1 MLLTFTVKYAYMPD
15 FAIKKKS
22 RWEKTIAW
30 CIHCLVCHLH
40 HNVNEHGHEFLATNG
55 WSAFIASMHD
65 CAWYDRSTNFVEQE
79 VNVPRTIAVR
89 RYGESHG
96 RRKRHVVKPSTT
108 LSQTWYTVIEY
119 HEYLDLS
126 VIRRSITR
134 RCRGQRQYN
143 WTANNWLDLQNTH
156 QNLQNESN
164 EVIILSEW
172 LFCNAVYR
180 RNAEQLLSAQTG
192 NKRLISRAFSPAKQH

>member
-1 MLLTFTVKYAYMPD
+1 MLLTFTVKYAYIPD

-40 HNVNEHGHEFLATNG
+40 HNINEHGHEFLATNG

-65 CAWYDRSTNFVEQE
+65 CAWYDRSTNFVEHE

-89 RYGESHG
+89 RYGESYG

-134 RCRGQRQYN
+134 RCRGQRQIIE
-143 WTANNWLDLQNTH
+143 LRIIDLICKT
-156 QNLQNESN
+156 LTKFCKTSLMK
-164 EVIILSEW
+164 LS
-172 LFCNAVYR
+172 FY
-180 RNAEQLLSAQTG
+180 RNASFVMQFTG
-192 NKRLISRAFSPAKQH
+192 EMRSSYCQHRQGTKGV